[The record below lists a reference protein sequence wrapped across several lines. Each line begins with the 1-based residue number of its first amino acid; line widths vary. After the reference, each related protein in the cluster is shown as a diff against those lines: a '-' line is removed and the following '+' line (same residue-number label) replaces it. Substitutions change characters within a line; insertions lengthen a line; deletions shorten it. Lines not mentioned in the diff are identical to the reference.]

1 MAPMNTTS
9 NEKYRAQQEL
19 DGLKAEIEEFNK
31 EKERIK
37 TMIGQIGGKSY
48 SRRDTIIN
56 IVFIISI
63 AVLFVLEFTTDLFPT
78 LMSLEFGILLV
89 SVKIIFMIHTQ
100 QKTNHFQF
108 WVLNT
113 IEFRINQ
120 MDKRIRTIE
129 KSVTEQ

>member
-1 MAPMNTTS
+1 MNTTS